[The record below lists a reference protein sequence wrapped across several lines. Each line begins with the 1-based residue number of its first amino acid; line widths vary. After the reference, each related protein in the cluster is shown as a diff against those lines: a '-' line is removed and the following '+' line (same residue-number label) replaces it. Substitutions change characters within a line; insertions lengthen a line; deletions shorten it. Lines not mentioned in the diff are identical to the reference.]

1 MEISDLMKNAYYL
14 IASLPALRWGSAP
27 PMTVRNFIERCTEN
41 LSAKERQILEDLS
54 LCPEDEAHETS
65 TVAGKW
71 TDWETFLRNRLAA
84 ARAKAKG
91 GAGERRPRGEKG
103 FHSDAERTAQGAFSS
118 ANPIEKERMLDLA
131 RWKALEDFAAPHQF
145 DFDVLAAYKLKL
157 ELLWR
162 HAAMDRATGW
172 KNFKELGEK
181 ILKKEELI

>member
-1 MEISDLMKNAYYL
+1 MKNTYYL

-27 PMTVRNFIERCTEN
+27 PMTVKAFIGLCAEN
-41 LSAKERQILEDLS
+41 LSAAERQILEGLS
-54 LCPEDEAHETS
+54 LCPEGEAHETS

-71 TDWETFLRNRLAA
+71 SDWETFLRNRLAA
-84 ARAKAKG
+84 ARAKARG
-91 GAGERRPRGEKG
+91 AAGERRPRGEKG
-103 FHSDAERTAQGAFSS
+103 FYSDAERTAQGAFSS

-131 RWKALEDFAAPHQF
+131 RWKALEDFAAAHQF

-162 HAAMDRATGW
+162 HAAMDKTAGW
-172 KNFKELGEK
+172 ENFRNLGEK